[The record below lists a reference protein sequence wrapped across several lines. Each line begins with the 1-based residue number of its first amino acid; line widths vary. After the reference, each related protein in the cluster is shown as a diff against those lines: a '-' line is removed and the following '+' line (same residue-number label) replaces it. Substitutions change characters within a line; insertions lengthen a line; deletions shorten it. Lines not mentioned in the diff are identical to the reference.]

1 MDELLMAPPEVLMG
15 EAGLCGFWAMVAV
28 AHVYNRNQKMNGWQT
43 AVSDEARLAAA
54 WWRYLPDVSW
64 GARHVFSRQD
74 LNMVSVREIVR
85 ATGPPR
91 ARFRCRVGGLAF
103 Y

>member
-28 AHVYNRNQKMNGWQT
+28 
-43 AVSDEARLAAA
+43 
-54 WWRYLPDVSW
+54 
-64 GARHVFSRQD
+64 
-74 LNMVSVREIVR
+74 REIVR

-103 Y
+103 YRKYGTAPVLI